1 MTRILSLLF
10 LALVLSAV
18 AFSQGRRP
26 SPFGPQAT
34 ETAQEQAPPQSA
46 SDASALRSPSA
57 RAADPFADELTR
69 ALRAEAGWLTLH
81 QALSEDL
88 DNLPPCEDQSARR
101 IAEARDAAFETFAQR
116 TVYLQKHE
124 QHATEF
130 LKKVQEGQT
139 SLAEARGELEA
150 SSRQIA
156 QELASARR
164 RRAAL
169 VSSLPA
175 PDGAEETQPLHILDQ
190 LISKLEQEL
199 RLTQDT
205 LREYDASR
213 EHLRAMVRWAR
224 ERQRAARDQLDLV
237 KAESRLW
244 KAFYDGLAFRLQ
256 LLCAKTQPELHQ
268 FTTRSPREVGP

>member
-1 MTRILSLLF
+1 M
-10 LALVLSAV
+10 
-18 AFSQGRRP
+18 P
-26 SPFGPQAT
+26 
-34 ETAQEQAPPQSA
+34 TAPAP
-46 SDASALRSPSA
+46 
-57 RAADPFADELTR
+57 T
-69 ALRAEAGWLTLH
+69 T
-81 QALSEDL
+81 
-88 DNLPPCEDQSARR
+88 
-101 IAEARDAAFETFAQR
+101 
-116 TVYLQKHE
+116 
-124 QHATEF
+124 
-130 LKKVQEGQT
+130 GQT

-175 PDGAEETQPLHILDQ
+175 PDGAEDTQPLHILDQ